1 MALSEA
7 SEARVAE
14 LKLEL
19 TAVREQITAALEAA
33 SLSIDGASLTRQSI
47 AVLERREASLTWDIQ
62 TLLRGSSVGAI
73 RF

>member
-14 LKLEL
+14 LKLQL
-19 TAVREQITAALEAA
+19 AAVREQITAALEAS